1 MLDFRMETFLT
12 VCQTMHFTRAA
23 ELLHIT
29 QPAVSQHIRTLEQ
42 EYGAPL
48 FLHEGKKLRLTEA
61 GRLLWSAALTMR
73 QDARLVKEQIGRLT
87 GGQESLTFGATLT
100 VGNFAMPG
108 PLAAYLRQYPEAR
121 LQMQVA
127 DTKELLGKIDR
138 GEIDFAIVE
147 GFFPQSEYDFLVYD
161 TEQFIPV
168 CGRDYA
174 FRRRVRQVEDLLEER
189 LLVREEGS
197 GTRHILETYL
207 EGRNLRIA
215 DFGRRA
221 VIGSIAA
228 IKSLTAAGCGVTFL
242 YETAVRRELAEGSL
256 REIPLDDF
264 SIRHD
269 FSFIWRKNSQ
279 FAHRYREIFSRLQQE
294 EPEA

>member
-29 QPAVSQHIRTLEQ
+29 QPAVSQHIRALEQ
-42 EYGAPL
+42 EYGAAL

-87 GGQESLTFGATLT
+87 GGQENLTFGATLT
-100 VGNFAMPG
+100 VGEFAMPR
-108 PLAAYLRQYPEAR
+108 PLAAYLRRHPESR
-121 LQMQVA
+121 IQMQVA

-147 GFFPQSEYDFLVYD
+147 GFFPQSEYDSLVYS
-161 TEQFIPV
+161 TEKFIPV

-174 FRRRVRQVEDLLEER
+174 FRRRVCRVEDLLEER

-215 DFGRRA
+215 DFSRRA
-221 VIGSIAA
+221 EIGSIAA
-228 IKSLTAAGCGVTFL
+228 IKSLAAAGCGVTFL
-242 YETAVRRELAEGSL
+242 YEAAVRRELAEGSL
-256 REIPLDDF
+256 QKIPLDDF
-264 SIRHD
+264 AVHHD
-269 FSFIWRKNSQ
+269 FSFIWRKNSL
-279 FAHRYREIFSRLQQE
+279 FAHRYKEIFSWLQGQDTE
-294 EPEA
+294 V